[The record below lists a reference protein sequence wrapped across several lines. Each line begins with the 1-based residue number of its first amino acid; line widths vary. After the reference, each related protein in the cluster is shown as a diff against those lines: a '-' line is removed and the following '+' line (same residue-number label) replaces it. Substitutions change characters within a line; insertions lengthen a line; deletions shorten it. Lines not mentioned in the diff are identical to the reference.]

1 MPFSRTD
8 GPWLGVE
15 QLPGFPKVKIQ
26 EQRVR
31 QNKRTEHRDRAL
43 HSRLGSHSPRHW
55 ASRPLPS
62 PSHLDWGRC
71 HSTCYADSATTS
83 EFLKPNSF
91 TWQGGNAQEPTPR
104 NNEQDAGLQAWAD
117 DASHGPPD
125 IEANLEFQRQ
135 ALPSPHAAAPL
146 SLARTVCP
154 LSFHLRNAQHSRQ
167 NCSPQRGPPFP
178 FSADTGL
185 PRSPWDPHKQPSPHP
200 NVCSQLVET
209 KKQKSHF
216 DDAAVLCTSRT

>member
-8 GPWLGVE
+8 GPGLGVE
-15 QLPGFPKVKIQ
+15 QLPGFPEVKIQ

-31 QNKRTEHRDRAL
+31 QNKRTEHGDRAL
-43 HSRLGSHSPRHW
+43 HSRPGSHSPPHW

-91 TWQGGNAQEPTPR
+91 TRQGGNAQEPTPR
-104 NNEQDAGLQAWAD
+104 NNEQDAGLRAWAD
-117 DASHGPPD
+117 DARHGPPD
-125 IEANLEFQRQ
+125 IKANLEFQRQ
-135 ALPSPHAAAPL
+135 AFPSPHAAAHP

-154 LSFHLRNAQHSRQ
+154 LSFHLRNSQHSRQ
-167 NCSPQRGPPFP
+167 NCSPQ
-178 FSADTGL
+178 
-185 PRSPWDPHKQPSPHP
+185 
-200 NVCSQLVET
+200 
-209 KKQKSHF
+209 
-216 DDAAVLCTSRT
+216 